1 MSASLRG
8 VTEERWNPKAATSS
22 REERN
27 PLFDRLARTLE
38 LAERALLELV
48 GAPLDKERFERDHA
62 FRWQVRR
69 GRGRLVTIEEPHRFD
84 LEDLVGVDRAIA
96 RLVANTEQFLAGHP
110 SNHVLLFGERGTGK
124 SSAVKGLLTRYG
136 DRGLRVVEV
145 HKGDLLHLPEVLQAL
160 RGASQRFL
168 LFCDDLS
175 FDVGE
180 TSFRELKAAL
190 EGSLVAPPA
199 NVRIVATSN
208 RRHLLPQSALDN
220 RDARLD
226 EHGDLHMG
234 ETVDEKLALS
244 DRFGLVLGFYP
255 FDQATYLA
263 IVDHYARKARVR
275 APRERVHEEA
285 LRWALQRSSR
295 SGRTA
300 RQFVDDFAGREAT
313 GPGAGAPD

>member
-1 MSASLRG
+1 MSASLRC
-8 VTEERWNPKAATSS
+8 VSDERW
-22 REERN
+22 N

-38 LAERALLELV
+38 LAERALHDLV
-48 GAPLDKERFERDHA
+48 GSPLDKERFHRDHA
-62 FRWQVRR
+62 FRWEVRR

-84 LEDLVGVDRAIA
+84 LDDLVGVDRAVG
-96 RLVANTEQFLAGHP
+96 RLVTNTEQFLAGHP
-110 SNHVLLFGERGTGK
+110 SNHVLLYGERGTGK

-136 DRGLRVVEV
+136 ERGLRMVEI
-145 HKGDLLHLPEVLQAL
+145 HKADLLHLPEVLAAL
-160 RGASQRFL
+160 RGANQRFL

-180 TSFRELKAAL
+180 KSFRELKAAL

-199 NVRIVATSN
+199 NVRIIATSN
-208 RRHLLPQSALDN
+208 RRHLLPESAQDN

-244 DRFGLVLGFYP
+244 DRFGLMIGFYA
-255 FDQATYLA
+255 FDQATYLS
-263 IVDHYARKARVR
+263 IVDHYARKAGVR
-275 APRERVHEEA
+275 ASQPRLREEA

-300 RQFVDDFAGREAT
+300 RQFVDDFAGREALS
-313 GPGAGAPD
+313 PGEKLSD